1 MIEAE
6 VHLSLHN
13 FLRSQAGFPSWPHHL
28 TMARLVARALRLG
41 RSALIQVG
49 AVCGY
54 QGRYRTSFVASA
66 LMWHGP
72 VIIVAPFEVQQR
84 LLKVEIPRLQQW
96 LPANKAIRTG
106 DAWSGDEFQGLF
118 LTSPEAWLNAQ
129 LSGKGNFPEGIPTI
143 IDGVDDLE
151 DWVRSRLTVSWQPHD
166 WDQLMLACP
175 NQAEAIRSA
184 RVELTRELFQHPAN
198 PYECYLISLPEAE
211 ILTRL
216 CSTLD
221 IANLPEPWK
230 NFWQQ
235 FQKTNH
241 DNLTPPT
248 SSSPHPPLAPQP
260 QRQSAQVGK
269 PAQAAGSFVGTG
281 SPPSPPPLLWA
292 TIARRQ
298 GLFSLHCAPIEL
310 AKILSPIWQRQPV
323 VLIGS
328 ALEPETEAPI
338 FRQRLGLDDLTCL
351 KFSSDA
357 QSEAIQLY
365 LPYKLPLPNTPE
377 FQAAFIHKV
386 RTLLCL
392 SATAP
397 GLTVILVGDVPM
409 KAQVAA
415 ILASEFGTRV
425 QVEKT
430 CLDENGILVTGWEFW
445 REHQGVLPAPQLLI
459 IATLPLPSL
468 ENPLVAGR
476 VAHYKRSHQDWFRLY
491 LLPAAVN
498 ELQRAIA
505 PVRENQGIVALL
517 DSRVVVRSYGKQI
530 LSALSPLAR
539 INYLDPNLF
548 SPVNEQ
554 EGE

>member
-72 VIIVAPFEVQQR
+72 VIIVAPEIVQQR
-84 LLKVEIPRLQQW
+84 LLQVEIPRLQQW
-96 LPANKAIRTG
+96 LPANKSIRTG
-106 DAWSGDEFQGLF
+106 DAWPGSEFQGLL
-118 LTSPEAWLNAQ
+118 LTTPEAWLRGQ
-129 LSGKGNFPEGIPTI
+129 LTEGDRFPHGIPTI

-151 DWVRSRLTVSWQPHD
+151 DWVRHQLTQAIQPHD

-184 RVELTRELFQHPAN
+184 RVQLTHELFQHPAN
-198 PYECYLISLPEAE
+198 PYECYLISQPEAE
-211 ILTRL
+211 ILSHL
-216 CSTLD
+216 YSVLESANIPD
-221 IANLPEPWK
+221 IWK
-230 NFWQQ
+230 QFWQQ
-235 FQKTNH
+235 FQSFNE
-241 DNLTPPT
+241 NL
-248 SSSPHPPLAPQP
+248 SPLPPL
-260 QRQSAQVGK
+260 
-269 PAQAAGSFVGTG
+269 F
-281 SPPSPPPLLWA
+281 WA

-298 GLFSLHCAPIEL
+298 GLFSLHYTPIEL
-310 AKILSPIWQRQPV
+310 GEILSPIWQRQPV

-328 ALEPETEAPI
+328 ALESETEAPL

-351 KFSSDA
+351 KFSSDSQA
-357 QSEAIQLY
+357 EAIQLY
-365 LPYKLPLPNTPE
+365 VPYKLPLPNTPE

-386 RTLLCL
+386 RTLVCL
-392 SATAP
+392 SATSP
-397 GLTVILVGDVPM
+397 GLTVVLVGDVPL
-409 KAQVAA
+409 KAQVGA
-415 ILASEFGTRV
+415 ILASEFGSRV

-430 CLDENGILVTGWEFW
+430 CLDENGILVSGWEFW
-445 REHQGVLPAPQLLI
+445 REHQTVLPAPRLLI

-476 VAHYKRSHQDWFRLY
+476 VAHYKRSHQDWFRLF
-491 LLPAAVN
+491 LLPSALN

-517 DSRVVVRSYGKQI
+517 DSRVVNRSYGAQI
-530 LSALSPLAR
+530 LAALSPLAR
-539 INYLDPNLF
+539 INYLDPSLF
-548 SPVNEQ
+548 SNTSE
-554 EGE
+554 ENST

>member
-72 VIIVAPFEVQQR
+72 VMIVAPEAVQQR
-84 LLKVEIPRLQQW
+84 LLRVEIPRLQQW
-96 LPANKAIRTG
+96 LQVNKPIRTG
-106 DAWSGDEFQGLF
+106 DAWPGSEFPGLL
-118 LTSPEAWLNAQ
+118 LTSPEAWLQGQITSSAH
-129 LSGKGNFPEGIPTI
+129 FPPGIPTI

-151 DWVRSRLTVSWQPHD
+151 DWVRHQLTQDIQPHD

-175 NQAEAIRSA
+175 HQAEVIRSVRA
-184 RVELTRELFQHPAN
+184 QLTHELFQHPAN
-198 PYECYLISLPEAE
+198 PYECYLISPLEAE
-211 ILTRL
+211 ILSQL
-216 CSTLD
+216 YLELQSVS
-221 IANLPEPWK
+221 ALPEPWK
-230 NFWQQ
+230 RFWQQ
-235 FQKTNH
+235 FPSLDENI
-241 DNLTPPT
+241 
-248 SSSPHPPLAPQP
+248 
-260 QRQSAQVGK
+260 
-269 PAQAAGSFVGTG
+269 
-281 SPPSPPPLLWA
+281 SPPPLFWV

-298 GLFSLHCAPIEL
+298 GLFSLHYAPIEL
-310 AKILSPIWQRQPV
+310 RATLAPIWQRQPV

-328 ALEPETEAPI
+328 ALEPETEAPL
-338 FRQRLGLDDLTCL
+338 FRQRLGLDDVTCL
-351 KFSSDA
+351 KFSSDS
-357 QSEAIQLY
+357 QGSAIQLY
-365 LPYKLPLPNTPE
+365 VPHKLPLPNTPE
-377 FQAAFIHKV
+377 FQPAFIHKV

-397 GLTVILVGDVPM
+397 GLTVILVGDVPL
-409 KAQVAA
+409 KAQVGA
-415 ILASEFGTRV
+415 ILASEFGSRV

-430 CLDENGILVTGWEFW
+430 CLDENGILISGWEFW
-445 REHQGVLPAPQLLI
+445 RSHQTVLPAPHLLI

-476 VAHYKRSHQDWFRLY
+476 VAHYKRSHQDWFRLF
-491 LLPAAVN
+491 LLPAALN

-505 PVRENQGIVALL
+505 PVRESQGIVALL
-517 DSRVVVRSYGKQI
+517 DSRVVNRSYGAQV
-530 LSALSPLAR
+530 LAVLSPLAR
-539 INYLDPNLF
+539 INYLDPSLF
-548 SPVNEQ
+548 AHGD
-554 EGE
+554 EGNST